1 MNPARLRAYIY
12 LAIASAIWGIAG
24 PVIKFTLKE
33 LPPFTFLAYRF
44 FLTSI
49 VLSPLIFTKGFEF
62 PRKAKTIGLFV
73 LIALLGTSVNIGLLF
88 WGLNLTTV
96 LDQTIIS
103 MIAPLGVIAFGYLFL
118 KEHVTGIEKW
128 GIFIAVVGTA
138 FIIFQPLLEANSVV
152 FAYKN
157 LFGNILTLLSNFAWI
172 GYVIFSKIG
181 LKNYKFEPLSLTIGS
196 FIIGFF
202 TILPFSIIESGS
214 FARAVYL
221 IKAVSFPTHTGVIY
235 MALLSGAL
243 AYFLYQLG
251 QKTIEASEAI
261 LFTYLQTLFAIPLAV
276 FWLKETIT
284 TPFILGTV
292 LTIFGI
298 GVAEYKRRKV

>member
-12 LAIASAIWGIAG
+12 LIIASAIWGIAG

-49 VLSPLIFTKGFEF
+49 ILSPLIFTKGVSF
-62 PRKAKTIGLFV
+62 PKKPKELGLFV
-73 LIALLGTSVNIGLLF
+73 LIALLGTTINIGLLF

-103 MIAPLGVIAFGYLFL
+103 MAAPLGVILAGTLIL
-118 KEHVTGIEKW
+118 RERVTKIEKL
-128 GIFIAVVGTA
+128 GILIAIVGTV
-138 FIIFQPLLEANSVV
+138 FIIVQPIFESSGPI

-157 LFGNILTLLSNFAWI
+157 LFGNILTLISNFAWI

-181 LKNYKFEPLSLTIGS
+181 LKDYKFEPLSLTIGS

-202 TILPFSIIESGS
+202 TILPFSILEVGS
-214 FARAVYL
+214 FQGAVQL
-221 IKAVSFPTHTGVIY
+221 IKVVSITTHAGVVY

-276 FWLKETIT
+276 WWLKETIT

-292 LTIFGI
+292 LTTLGI
-298 GVAEYKRRKV
+298 GIAEYKRRKV